1 MVRDL
6 NLRLDLFNLVLIVV
20 ELLLDLFLLVFI
32 REDNENIGIVLS
44 TELLHDDALI
54 LWDDLGVEMDEG
66 LESLQQV
73 ASSVGVFP
81 FSVDD

>member
-1 MVRDL
+1 M
-6 NLRLDLFNLVLIVV
+6 VLIVV

-54 LWDDLGVEMDEG
+54 LWDDLGIEMDEG

-73 ASSVGVFP
+73 ASSV
-81 FSVDD
+81 